1 LYKPYAPDP
10 PHSCAG
16 GAARTTWL
24 PIDIMTT
31 RTIIEAGKSDTQ
43 YLRDLWKFREL
54 FYVLAWRDVS
64 VRYKQT
70 VVGIAWALL
79 RPALSTVAFTVVFGR
94 LGKFPSAGAPYPVV
108 VLTGLLPWQLFSTG
122 LTESGSSVVANA
134 SLITKVYFPRLII
147 PGSALVVSCVD
158 FSISLILLV
167 TVMIAYGVAPT
178 WRLAL
183 LPMSVAYTIFTAA
196 AFGVWFAALNVRYRD
211 FAFVVPF
218 VLQLGLYVSPVGFS
232 SVAVPTKWR
241 ALYATNPMVGVVE
254 GFRWCVLGGTGAVY
268 WPGVGVSL
276 LVVAIIGMAGLSYF
290 RATEREF
297 SDVI

>member
-1 LYKPYAPDP
+1 
-10 PHSCAG
+10 
-16 GAARTTWL
+16 
-24 PIDIMTT
+24 
-31 RTIIEAGKSDTQ
+31 
-43 YLRDLWKFREL
+43 
-54 FYVLAWRDVS
+54 
-64 VRYKQT
+64 
-70 VVGIAWALL
+70 
-79 RPALSTVAFTVVFGR
+79 
-94 LGKFPSAGAPYPVV
+94 
-108 VLTGLLPWQLFSTG
+108 
-122 LTESGSSVVANA
+122 
-134 SLITKVYFPRLII
+134 
-147 PGSALVVSCVD
+147 
-158 FSISLILLV
+158 
-167 TVMIAYGVAPT
+167 
-178 WRLAL
+178 
-183 LPMSVAYTIFTAA
+183 MSVAYTIFTAA